1 MRADAHQRVVRLR
14 AGRMIRPLG
23 WAGVAALLALSVL
36 GPGSVGAGSPPV
48 PSSGSV
54 TVDGSTGDWN
64 LGADHFSDMTDTGS
78 ATQPVNAK
86 LYLRYDCDSETL
98 YALVLGVGGTQFL
111 ESRPENA
118 YIRIDGAGKLVS
130 GESGNNGTPPDFS
143 WVNPDGQLADGFE
156 ASGIVAPGTHTVRS
170 HILRP
175 DADSDSGY
183 EGLDNIGR
191 ADQLKLVCAAATPP
205 PTPSPTPTPTATAHP
220 TPTGTTA
227 PTATPRKTPS
237 GGVSG
242 VTAKPK
248 VTLPPTSTLVSTEPA
263 AASLGVVFLGLGLVL
278 AGALVL
284 LEKPKLV
291 GGRRRR

>member
-1 MRADAHQRVVRLR
+1 MRADVHQRVVRLR

-23 WAGVAALLALSVL
+23 WAVAAALLALSVL
-36 GPGSVGAGSPPV
+36 GPASVGAGSPPV

-54 TVDGSTGDWN
+54 TVNGSTGDWN
-64 LGADHFSDMTDTGS
+64 LGADHFSDLTDTGS
-78 ATQPVNAK
+78 ATQPVNGK

-111 ESRPENA
+111 QSRPENA

-143 WVNPDGQLADGFE
+143 WVNPDGELTDGFE
-156 ASGIVAPGTHTVRS
+156 ASGIVAPGNHTIRA

-191 ADQLKLVCAAATPP
+191 ADELKLVCAAATPT
-205 PTPSPTPTPTATAHP
+205 PTPAATPTPTPN
-220 TPTGTTA
+220 GTIQ

-242 VTAKPK
+242 VTAKPR
-248 VTLPPTSTLVSTEPA
+248 VTLPPTATIVSTEPA
-263 AASLGVVFLGLGLVL
+263 VSSLGVVFLGLGLVL

-291 GGRRRR
+291 AGRRRR